1 MKNQLVILCILI
13 TILTITANRYRCP
26 NDVFIYNYQTVLNYA
41 KKGDKEPTK
50 TTFQAVV
57 EVTCALAYTKKKVDY
72 LKIVAKFLKINQIQ
86 NNQKVPIKHGLNS
99 FTFFK
104 LSMNGEVSDIWY
116 SKEDNQNIL
125 TMKKVIFKS
134 N

>member
-1 MKNQLVILCILI
+1 MKNQFIVLCLLI

-26 NDVFIYNYQTVLNYA
+26 NDVFIYDYQTVINYA
-41 KKGDKEPTK
+41 KKGDKTPTK
-50 TTFQAVV
+50 TTYQAVV
-57 EVTCALAYTKKKVDY
+57 EVTCATTYTKNKVDY

-86 NNQKVPIKHGLNS
+86 NKQKVPIKHGLNS

-104 LSMNGEVSDIWY
+104 LSMNGEVSDIWF

-125 TMKKVIFKS
+125 TMKKVIF
-134 N
+134 